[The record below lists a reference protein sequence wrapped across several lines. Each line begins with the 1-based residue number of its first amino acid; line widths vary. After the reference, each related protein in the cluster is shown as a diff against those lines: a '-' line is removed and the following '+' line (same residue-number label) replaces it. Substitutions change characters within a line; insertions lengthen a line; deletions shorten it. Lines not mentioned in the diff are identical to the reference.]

1 MKKAL
6 IKSKNS
12 QLKRKE
18 KTKDKDL
25 SDIDYRK
32 EGSMVEKLF

>member
-12 QLKRKE
+12 KLKSKE
-18 KTKDKDL
+18 KTKDEDL
-25 SDIDYRK
+25 SDIDHRK
-32 EGSMVEKLF
+32 EGSMMKKLF